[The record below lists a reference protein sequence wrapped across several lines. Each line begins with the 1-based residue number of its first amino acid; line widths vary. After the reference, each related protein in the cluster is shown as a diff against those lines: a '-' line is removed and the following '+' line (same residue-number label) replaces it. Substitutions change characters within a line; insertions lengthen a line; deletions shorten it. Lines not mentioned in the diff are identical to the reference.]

1 MDLLGCGL
9 ERGRLAGASVTAA
22 ASPRAVFTHVPPSP
36 AGFPVRLEPLC
47 EAHRDGLARAAND
60 PAIWRWWPR
69 DVVGTGWDAQFDWQL
84 AEQRAGRWLLHTV
97 FDCRDGEAGRIVG
110 QTCYIDP
117 RPVSGCVEIGGTWY
131 APQVQGTV
139 INPACKL
146 LMLGHAFTCGAERVE
161 LKTDARN
168 AASRAAME
176 KMGASFEGIFRRH
189 LPLHDGSW
197 RDSAWYS
204 VIRPEWEAVCA
215 GLEAR
220 VARQM
225 RAPS

>member
-1 MDLLGCGL
+1 
-9 ERGRLAGASVTAA
+9 
-22 ASPRAVFTHVPPSP
+22 
-36 AGFPVRLEPLC
+36 LEPLC
-47 EAHRDGLARAAND
+47 EAHRSGLADAAAD
-60 PAIWRWWPR
+60 PGIWRWWPR
-69 DVVGTGWDAQFDWQL
+69 DVVGTGWDVQFDWQL
-84 AEQRAGRWLLHTV
+84 AEQAAGRWLLHTV
-97 FDCRDGEAGRIVG
+97 FDCRDSEQGRIVG

-117 RPVSGCVEIGGTWY
+117 RPMSGCVEIGGTWY

-146 LMLGHAFTCGAERVE
+146 LMLGHAFACGAERVE

-189 LPLHDGSW
+189 LPLRDGAW

-204 VIRPEWEAVCA
+204 VIRPEWDVVRT
-215 GLEAR
+215 GLEER
-220 VARQM
+220 VVRLT
-225 RAPS
+225 RAHG

>member
-1 MDLLGCGL
+1 M
-9 ERGRLAGASVTAA
+9 TPA
-22 ASPRAVFTHVPPSP
+22 ASPRATFSHVPDPP
-36 AGFPVRLEPLC
+36 PGFPVRLEPLC
-47 EAHRDGLARAAND
+47 EAHRAGLAAAAAD

-69 DVVGTGWDAQFDWQL
+69 DVVGTGWDTQFDWQL
-84 AEQRAGRWLLHTV
+84 AEQAAGRWLLHTV
-97 FDCRDGEAGRIVG
+97 FDCRDGDAGRIVG

-131 APQVQGTV
+131 APQVQGTLV
-139 INPACKL
+139 NPACKR
-146 LMLGHAFTCGAERVE
+146 LMLGHAFACGAERVE

-176 KMGASFEGIFRRH
+176 KMGARFEGIFRRH
-189 LPLHDGSW
+189 VPLPDGSW

-204 VIRPEWEAVCA
+204 VIRPEWEAVQA

-220 VARQM
+220 LARPM
-225 RAPS
+225 RAHG